1 MSKVALTLSEVEDLA
16 RTCLLA
22 NGCDQANADAVAAT
36 VTAAER
42 DGSHSHGLFR
52 MPGYVA
58 SLRSGKVNGKADPKA
73 EAIAPAV
80 VRVDGDGGYAPLAHA
95 RGRSPLVERAREQG
109 VAALAIV
116 KIHHFSALWV
126 EVEALARE
134 GLVAFACT
142 AYTPSVAPAGGRE
155 AFFGTNPIAFGWPRP
170 GGSDGGAPMVYDQ
183 ATAAMARGEVMIA
196 ARDGHELPPGVGLGP
211 DGQPSQDPEQV
222 LKGVLLPFGGYK
234 GSAIA
239 MMVELLCAGLIG
251 EGFSFEA
258 AKYDTKDGGPPR
270 GGEFIL
276 AMDPDRFGDAEGW
289 RAHAEGFFAGLT
301 ALDGVRL
308 PGDRRYA
315 NRARSPQDGIEIPA
329 SLHEKILELT
339 ATAEA

>member
-1 MSKVALTLSEVEDLA
+1 MTGVALSLTEVEELA
-16 RTCLLA
+16 RRCLLA
-22 NGCDQANADAVAAT
+22 NGCDRANADAVAAT

-42 DGSHSHGLFR
+42 DGAHSHGLFR
-52 MPGYVA
+52 MPGYIA
-58 SLRSGKVNGKADPKA
+58 SLRSGKVNGRADPKA
-73 EAIAPAV
+73 EVISPAV
-80 VRVDGDGGYAPLAHA
+80 VRVDGDGGYAPLAHE
-95 RGRSPLVERAREQG
+95 RSRPFLIERARDQG
-109 VAALAIV
+109 LAALALV
-116 KIHHFSALWV
+116 KVHHFSALWV

-142 AYTPSVAPAGGRE
+142 AYTPSVAPAGARE
-155 AFFGTNPIAFGWPRP
+155 AFFGTNPIAFGWPR
-170 GGSDGGAPMVYDQ
+170 GDGRPPMVFDQ

-211 DGQPSQDPEQV
+211 DGQPSRDPEQV

-234 GSAIA
+234 GSTIA
-239 MMVELLCAGLIG
+239 MMVELLSAGLIG

-258 AKYDTKDGGPPR
+258 ARYDTKDGGPPR
-270 GGEFIL
+270 GGEFML
-276 AMDPDRFGDAEGW
+276 ALDPNRFGDADGW
-289 RAHAEGFFAGLT
+289 QAHAEGFFDGLT

-315 NRARSPQDGIEIPA
+315 NRARSPQDGVEIPE

-339 ATAEA
+339 ATANA

>member
-1 MSKVALTLSEVEDLA
+1 MTGVALSLTEVEELA
-16 RTCLLA
+16 RRCLLA
-22 NGCDQANADAVAAT
+22 NGCDRANADAVAAT

-42 DGSHSHGLFR
+42 DGAHSHGLFR
-52 MPGYVA
+52 MPGYIA
-58 SLRSGKVNGKADPKA
+58 SLRSGKVNGRADPKA
-73 EAIAPAV
+73 EVISPAV
-80 VRVDGDGGYAPLAHA
+80 VRVDGDGGYAPLAHE
-95 RGRSPLVERAREQG
+95 RSRPFLIERARDHG
-109 VAALAIV
+109 LA
-116 KIHHFSALWV
+116 
-126 EVEALARE
+126 ALARE

-142 AYTPSVAPAGGRE
+142 AYTPSVAPAGARE
-155 AFFGTNPIAFGWPRP
+155 AFFGTNPIAFGWPRGP
-170 GGSDGGAPMVYDQ
+170 GGFAGRPPMVFDQ

-234 GSAIA
+234 GSTIA
-239 MMVELLCAGLIG
+239 MMVELLSAGLIG

-258 AKYDTKDGGPPR
+258 ARYDTKDGGPPR
-270 GGEFIL
+270 GGEFML
-276 AMDPDRFGDAEGW
+276 ALDPNRFGDADGW
-289 RAHAEGFFAGLT
+289 QAHAEGFFAGLT

-315 NRARSPQDGIEIPA
+315 NRARAPEDGVEIPE

-339 ATAEA
+339 ATANA

>member
-1 MSKVALTLSEVEDLA
+1 MSTVALSLSEVEDLA
-16 RTCLLA
+16 RSCLLA
-22 NGCDQANADAVAAT
+22 NGCDRANADAVAAT
-36 VTAAER
+36 VTAAEA

-52 MPGYVA
+52 LPGYVA
-58 SLRSGKVNGKADPKA
+58 SLRSGKVNGAADPKA
-73 EAIAPAV
+73 EVIAPAV

-95 RGRSPLVERAREQG
+95 RGRPPLVERAREQG
-109 VAALAIV
+109 IAALALV

-134 GLVAFACT
+134 GLAAFACT
-142 AYTPSVAPAGGRE
+142 AYTPSVAPAGARE
-155 AFFGTNPIAFGWPRP
+155 AFFGTNPIAFGWPRGNGRP
-170 GGSDGGAPMVYDQ
+170 PMVFDQ

-211 DGQPSQDPEQV
+211 DGRPSTDPNEV

-258 AKYDTKDGGPPR
+258 AQYDSKDGGPPR
-270 GGEFIL
+270 GGEFMRAL
-276 AMDPDRFGDAEGW
+276 DPTRFGDAAGW
-289 RAHAEGFFAGLT
+289 QAHAESFFEGLT
-301 ALDGVRL
+301 ALEGVRL

-315 NRARSPQDGIEIPA
+315 NRQRSPRDGVEIPE
-329 SLHEKILELT
+329 SLHERILELT
-339 ATAEA
+339 ATAVG

>member
-1 MSKVALTLSEVEDLA
+1 MANDALTLSEVEDLA
-16 RTCLLA
+16 RHCLSA
-22 NGCDQANADAVAAT
+22 NGCDAANAEAVAAT

-42 DGSHSHGLFR
+42 DGSKSHGLFR
-52 MPGYVA
+52 LPGYVA

-73 EAIAPAV
+73 EVIAPAV
-80 VRVDGDGGYAPLAHA
+80 VRVDGDNGYAPLAHA
-95 RGRSPLVERAREQG
+95 RSRPPLIARARDQG
-109 VAALAIV
+109 VAALALV
-116 KIHHFSALWV
+116 KVHHFQALWV

-155 AFFGTNPIAFGWPRP
+155 AFFGTNPIAFGWPRGKDRP
-170 GGSDGGAPMVYDQ
+170 PMVYDQ

-196 ARDGHELPPGVGLGP
+196 ARDGHALPPGVGLGP
-211 DGQPSQDPEQV
+211 DGQPSQDPNEV

-258 AKYDTKDGGPPR
+258 AQYDSKDGGPPR
-270 GGEFIL
+270 GGEFML
-276 AMDPDRFGDAEGW
+276 AMDPNRFGDAEAW
-289 RAHAEGFFAGLT
+289 QAHAEGFFDGLT

-315 NRARSPQDGIEIPA
+315 NRARSPQDGVEIPE

-339 ATAEA
+339 ATAGG

>member
-1 MSKVALTLSEVEDLA
+1 MSMTSVALSLAEVEDLA
-16 RTCLLA
+16 RQCLSA
-22 NGCDQANADAVAAT
+22 NGCDRANAEAVAAT

-52 MPGYVA
+52 LPGYVA
-58 SLRSGKVNGKADPKA
+58 SLRSGKVNGKATPKA
-73 EAIAPAV
+73 EAISPAV
-80 VRVDGDGGYAPLAHA
+80 VRVDGDGGYAPLAHE
-95 RGRSPLVERAREQG
+95 RSRPLLVERAREQG
-109 VAALAIV
+109 VAALALV
-116 KIHHFSALWV
+116 KVHHFSALWV
-126 EVEALARE
+126 EVEALARD

-142 AYTPSVAPAGGRE
+142 AYTPSVAPAGARE
-155 AFFGTNPIAFGWPRP
+155 AFFGTNPIAFGWPR
-170 GGSDGGAPMVYDQ
+170 GDGRPPMVYDQ

-211 DGQPSQDPEQV
+211 DGQPTTNPAEV

-258 AKYDTKDGGPPR
+258 ARYDTKDGGPPR
-270 GGEFIL
+270 GGEFML
-276 AMDPDRFGDAEGW
+276 ALDPNRFGDADGW
-289 RAHAEGFFAGLT
+289 QAHAEGFFAGLT

-315 NRARSPQDGIEIPA
+315 NRARSPRDGIEIPD
-329 SLHEKILELT
+329 SLHETIMELT
-339 ATAEA
+339 ATANA

>member
-1 MSKVALTLSEVEDLA
+1 MTKAALTLSEVEELA
-16 RTCLLA
+16 RLCLQA
-22 NGCDQANADAVAAT
+22 NGCDEANAGAVAAT

-58 SLRSGKVNGKADPKA
+58 SLRSGKVNGRADPKA
-73 EAIAPAV
+73 EVISPAV
-80 VRVDGDGGYAPLAHA
+80 VRVDGDGGYAPLAHE
-95 RGRSPLVERAREQG
+95 RSRPFLVERAREQG
-109 VAALAIV
+109 LAALALV
-116 KIHHFSALWV
+116 NVHHFSALWV
-126 EVEALARE
+126 EVEALAGE

-142 AYTPSVAPAGGRE
+142 AYTPSVAPAGARE
-155 AFFGTNPIAFGWPRP
+155 AFFGTNPIAFGWPR
-170 GGSDGGAPMVYDQ
+170 GDGRPPMVYDQ

-211 DGQPSQDPEQV
+211 DGQPSRDPEQV

-234 GSAIA
+234 GSTIA
-239 MMVELLCAGLIG
+239 MMVELLSAGLIG

-258 AKYDTKDGGPPR
+258 ARYDTKDGGPPR
-270 GGEFIL
+270 GGEFML
-276 AMDPDRFGDAEGW
+276 ALDPNRFGDADGW
-289 RAHAEGFFAGLT
+289 QAHAEGFFAGLT

-315 NRARSPQDGIEIPA
+315 NRARAPEDGVEIPE

-339 ATAEA
+339 ATANA

>member
-1 MSKVALTLSEVEDLA
+1 MDSIGKTAIKPTTNQNGSVMVIALMLLVVLTLLGLA
-16 RTCLLA
+16 ESGRWDDVQNMVDNFAHEIDTWGYIP
-22 NGCDQANADAVAAT
+22 NGN
-36 VTAAER
+36 
-42 DGSHSHGLFR
+42 
-52 MPGYVA
+52 
-58 SLRSGKVNGKADPKA
+58 RS
-73 EAIAPAV
+73 
-80 VRVDGDGGYAPLAHA
+80 YYL
-95 RGRSPLVERAREQG
+95 GRSQP
-109 VAALAIV
+109 
-116 KIHHFSALWV
+116 
-126 EVEALARE
+126 
-134 GLVAFACT
+134 
-142 AYTPSVAPAGGRE
+142 P
-155 AFFGTNPIAFGWPRP
+155 FF
-170 GGSDGGAPMVYDQ
+170 
-183 ATAAMARGEVMIA
+183 
-196 ARDGHELPPGVGLGP
+196 
-211 DGQPSQDPEQV
+211 
-222 LKGVLLPFGGYK
+222 
-234 GSAIA
+234 A